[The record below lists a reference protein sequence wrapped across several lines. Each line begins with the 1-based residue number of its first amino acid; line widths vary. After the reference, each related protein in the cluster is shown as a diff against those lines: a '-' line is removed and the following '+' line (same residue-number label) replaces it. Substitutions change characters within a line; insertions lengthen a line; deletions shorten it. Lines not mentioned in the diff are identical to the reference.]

1 MKLLCFMLAAV
12 VLVTG
17 CAFAEDNGGDA
28 LESILSG
35 MTLREKAAQM
45 MIASFR
51 TWKEVPETEDAEQPA
66 EEPPAVVNEVPEI
79 AESMTDAA
87 PAAADEI
94 ENYWHERD
102 IKNLVVK
109 IHAMKSSLRLIGA
122 SDAGNMA
129 ARLEKA
135 ARENDTD
142 TLKNGLDVMLSKARH
157 ISELLEPLE

>member
-51 TWKEVPETEDAEQPA
+51 TWKEVPETEEAEQPA
-66 EEPPAVVNEVPEI
+66 EEPPAVKITELN
-79 AESMTDAA
+79 
-87 PAAADEI
+87 DEI
-94 ENYWHERD
+94 RDMFHEFKRNAVSCKE
-102 IKNLVVK
+102 I
-109 IHAMKSSLRLIGA
+109 
-122 SDAGNMA
+122 
-129 ARLEKA
+129 
-135 ARENDTD
+135 T
-142 TLKNGLDVMLSKARH
+142 MLTESYF
-157 ISELLEPLE
+157 E